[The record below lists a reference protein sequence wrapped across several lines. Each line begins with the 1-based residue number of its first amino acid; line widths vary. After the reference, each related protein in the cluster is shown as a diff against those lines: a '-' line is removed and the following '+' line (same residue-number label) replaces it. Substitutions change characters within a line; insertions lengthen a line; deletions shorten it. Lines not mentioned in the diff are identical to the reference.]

1 MTEDFHKPFIK
12 SLVIVG
18 LVTIFAMVSS
28 RYVVDYYYSL
38 YKNHTIYTSAS
49 PENTLK

>member
-12 SLVIVG
+12 SLVIVA

-28 RYVVDYYYSL
+28 RYVVDYYMFL
-38 YKNHTIYTSAS
+38 DKNHTIFTSAS
-49 PENTLK
+49 PENTEK